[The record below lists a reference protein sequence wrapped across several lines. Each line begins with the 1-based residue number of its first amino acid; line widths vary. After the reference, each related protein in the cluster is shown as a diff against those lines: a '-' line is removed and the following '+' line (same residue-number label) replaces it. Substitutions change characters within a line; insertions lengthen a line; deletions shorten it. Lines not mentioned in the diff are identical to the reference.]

1 MTVFQGAGAAARR
14 SGAQCKGAT
23 VTAAQ
28 RHTAAQRQ
36 NARLPSD
43 PSSGSPHGLPL
54 ATVGNP
60 VEPLLQV
67 GPLYTAR
74 GTVFAVT
81 PTR

>member
-1 MTVFQGAGAAARR
+1 MIALFTSFHMLYCLSQYSKYSLRNGGMTIA
-14 SGAQCKGAT
+14 
-23 VTAAQ
+23 
-28 RHTAAQRQ
+28 
-36 NARLPSD
+36 
-43 PSSGSPHGLPL
+43 SSGSPHGLPL